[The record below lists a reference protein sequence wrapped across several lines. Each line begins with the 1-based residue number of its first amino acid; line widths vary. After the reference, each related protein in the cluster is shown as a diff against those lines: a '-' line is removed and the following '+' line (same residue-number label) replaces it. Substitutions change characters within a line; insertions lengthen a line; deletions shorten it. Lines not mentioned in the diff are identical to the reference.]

1 MKFNLSIPDALHLD
15 SLPSLWLLIQTLSP
29 LEEAHDGVLGLALS
43 AKSSM
48 PGPKPRL

>member
-1 MKFNLSIPDALHLD
+1 MKFNLFIPDFLHLD
-15 SLPSLWLLIQTLSP
+15 GLSTLWLLIQTLSP

-43 AKSSM
+43 AKSTM